1 MNHEE
6 KKVLFILCFLFG
18 IISVKNVYA
27 ASLNKTLRTT
37 CAGTSAS
44 VTATY
49 YTHET
54 TRWKISNSFSIGY
67 SGRGGYA
74 SKSVKP
80 QTSKSANVYKCSQ
93 KVSFSSTDYNSV
105 TRTGNSTYY
114 WKINRNTNKW
124 GSCYTK

>member
-1 MNHEE
+1 M
-6 KKVLFILCFLFG
+6 KKKIVFIICFLFG

-27 ASLNKTLRTT
+27 ASLNKSLRTT
-37 CAGTSAS
+37 CAGTSAR

-54 TRWKISNSFSIGY
+54 TRWKISNPFNIGY

-74 SKSVKP
+74 SKSGKP
-80 QTSKSANVYKCSQ
+80 QTSKSGSVYKCSQ
-93 KVSFSSTDYNSV
+93 RVSFSSTDYNSV
-105 TRTGNSTYY
+105 TRTGYSTYY
-114 WKINRNTNKW
+114 WEINGNTNKW

>member
-1 MNHEE
+1 M
-6 KKVLFILCFLFG
+6 KKKIVFTIFFFG

-27 ASLNKTLRTT
+27 ALMTKTLRTT
-37 CAGTSAS
+37 CAGTSTS

-54 TRWKISNSFSIGY
+54 TRWEISKPFNIGY

-74 SKSVKP
+74 SKSGKP
-80 QTSKSANVYKCSQ
+80 QTSKSGAIYKCSQ

-105 TRTGNSTYY
+105 TRIGYSTYY
-114 WKINRNTNKW
+114 WEINGKTDKW
-124 GSCYTK
+124 GTCYTK

>member
-6 KKVLFILCFLFG
+6 KIVFIICFLFG

-27 ASLNKTLRTT
+27 APMTKTLRTT

-54 TRWKISNSFSIGY
+54 TRWEVSNLFNIGY

-74 SKSVKP
+74 SKSGKP
-80 QTSKSANVYKCSQ
+80 QTSKSDTIYKCSQ
-93 KVSFSSTDYNSV
+93 KVSFSSIDYNSV
-105 TRTGNSTYY
+105 TRTGSSTYY
-114 WKINRNTNKW
+114 WKINGKTDKW
-124 GSCYTK
+124 GTCYTK

>member
-1 MNHEE
+1 M
-6 KKVLFILCFLFG
+6 KKKIVFTIFLFG

-27 ASLNKTLRTT
+27 TPMTKTLRTT

-54 TRWKISNSFSIGY
+54 TRWKISSPFNFGY

-74 SKSVKP
+74 SKSARP
-80 QTSKSANVYKCSQ
+80 QTSKSGAIYKCSQ

-105 TRTGNSTYY
+105 TRTGYSTYY
-114 WKINRNTNKW
+114 WEINGKTDKW
-124 GSCYTK
+124 GTCYTK

>member
-1 MNHEE
+1 M
-6 KKVLFILCFLFG
+6 FG

-54 TRWKISNSFSIGY
+54 TRWKISNPFNIGY
-67 SGRGGYA
+67 SVRGGYA
-74 SKSVKP
+74 SKSGKP
-80 QTSKSANVYKCSQ
+80 QTSKSGSVYKCSQ
-93 KVSFSSTDYNSV
+93 RVSFSSTDYNSV
-105 TRTGNSTYY
+105 TRTGYSTYY
-114 WKINRNTNKW
+114 WEINGNTNKW

>member
-1 MNHEE
+1 MYTQR
-6 KKVLFILCFLFG
+6 
-18 IISVKNVYA
+18 SV
-27 ASLNKTLRTT
+27 NKSLRTT

-54 TRWKISNSFSIGY
+54 TRWKISNPFNIGY

-74 SKSVKP
+74 SKSGKP
-80 QTSKSANVYKCSQ
+80 QTSKSGSVYKCSQ
-93 KVSFSSTDYNSV
+93 RVGFSSTDYNSV
-105 TRTGNSTYY
+105 TRTGYSTYH
-114 WKINRNTNKW
+114 WEINGNTNKW